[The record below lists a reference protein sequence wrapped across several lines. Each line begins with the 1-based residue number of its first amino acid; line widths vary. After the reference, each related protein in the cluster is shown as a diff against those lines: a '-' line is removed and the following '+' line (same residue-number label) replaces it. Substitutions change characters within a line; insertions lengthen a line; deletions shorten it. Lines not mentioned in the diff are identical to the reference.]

1 MDNNGLAVVFIIVF
15 IAVVMTFHMK
25 REVDVTFCESGGLTT
40 YVGLVKPMKGM
51 SFGDCR
57 LLKMSA
63 EKYWD
68 MKRVMRNSNGGGI
81 SK

>member
-1 MDNNGLAVVFIIVF
+1 N
-15 IAVVMTFHMK
+15 
-25 REVDVTFCESGGLTT
+25 VTFCESGGLTT
-40 YVGLVKPMKGM
+40 YVGRVKPMEGM

-63 EKYWD
+63 EKYWG